1 MRAKK
6 SAEAKAKA
14 DANFAF
20 SYLHKSKRP
29 PRAGVSTALLHYCI
43 TATSVSTRWRSGGA
57 FSCLSLAFYCVTAA
71 SVSTALLH
79 YCDKAGVSQ

>member
-29 PRAGVSTALLHYCI
+29 ARAGGSTALLHYCV

-57 FSCLSLAFYCVTAA
+57 FSCLQQQHVPATA
-71 SVSTALLH
+71 V
-79 YCDKAGVSQ
+79 